1 MIRVVPTGDLG
12 LDVLLGGGWRL
23 VKRFEERESATVVVR
38 GGSGVGKTLVSIQ
51 AALELASALGGD
63 VAVGCVEILPTEY
76 IAQLQSARPSLA
88 LSHMAMLPARAT
100 AEAGP
105 RVYVGLLP
113 DIDSD
118 KPDLVEG
125 LEQLARQVAVA
136 GGKPVVFVVDSII
149 EGYGIGSSAQRI
161 DVDDV
166 MKFAANYGYGLI
178 LSEEVGA
185 DGPSPWM
192 FAADTVLQLGVEARA
207 RGRWIEVRKHRF
219 GPSATG
225 RHDLELGARPHPEVF
240 PAVTAWLPPWIP
252 SILLAHGWHFR
263 TDSPGT
269 TQFRWNGSPELGGA
283 LFLVASQRGTLAQS
297 FAEALS
303 PVAPAFAEADRSML
317 LIRFDALTHV
327 VDHWRRDVQY
337 GTYIPV
343 AHGAVRALRWM
354 VERFADMF
362 GEQDPP
368 VVSRIVVGDL
378 AQVLASGSAEEWVEA
393 VRTFASLVNASS
405 WGVPIVGYETL
416 PDGGVPRR
424 QLAFHADIVVVID
437 SHIDSVSNQVGAII
451 YDRWRRQASDVR
463 LPVPPSP
470 SDLTTRPPGR
480 A

>member
-51 AALELASALGGD
+51 VALELASALGGD

-88 LSHMAMLPARAT
+88 LDHMAMLPARAT
-100 AEAGP
+100 SDAGP

-113 DIDSD
+113 DVDPD
-118 KPDLVEG
+118 RPDLVEG
-125 LEQLARQVAVA
+125 LEKLERQVAEA
-136 GGKPVVFVVDSII
+136 GGKPVVFVVDSLM
-149 EGYGIGSSAQRI
+149 EGYGIGASAQRI

-178 LSEEVGA
+178 LCEEVDA
-185 DGPSPWM
+185 DGSSPWM

-225 RHDLELGARPHPEVF
+225 RHDLELGARPDPEVF
-240 PAVTAWLPPWIP
+240 PAITAWLPPWIP

-263 TDSPGT
+263 TDSPGA
-269 TQFRWNGSPELGGA
+269 TQFRWNGSPALGGA

-303 PVAPAFAEADRSML
+303 PVAPAFAEPDRSTL

-378 AQVLASGSAEEWVEA
+378 AQVLASGCAEEWVEA
-393 VRTFASLVNASS
+393 VRTFASLVNASG
-405 WGVPIVGYETL
+405 WGVPIVGYETK
-416 PDGGVPRR
+416 PDVEVPRH
-424 QLAFHADIVVVID
+424 QLASHADIVVVLD
-437 SHIDSVSNQVGAII
+437 GHIDSVSNQVGATI
-451 YDRWRRQASDVR
+451 YDRWKRQASDLR
-463 LPVPPSP
+463 LPVPPSS
-470 SDLTTRPPGR
+470 SDLTPRPPGR